1 VAAAAGRALAPASR
15 GAAGENAVTNERSS
29 VIKGSPRLGLIGA
42 TAGFFV
48 GFAAVALFG
57 PTALRFRDALGLSP
71 LELGFLISMP
81 ALSGSL
87 LRIPFSAWVD
97 TTGGRKP
104 FLVLLGLSIAGM
116 AGVAFIV
123 STREAAQLTPGYYW
137 LFLGLGA
144 LCGSGIATFSVG
156 ISQVA
161 YWFPQT
167 RQGRA
172 LAVYAGVGNL
182 APGLF
187 SVILPFALQGLGL
200 AFSYVAWLAFLAIG
214 TAAYWA
220 LGRNAWFFQLREQ
233 GWSVD
238 EATARAR
245 SLGQELFP
253 ARTTI
258 ETLKVSATVWQTW
271 GLVAIYFTTF
281 GGFVALTAWLP
292 TYWMSFFGV
301 SVLTA
306 GLLTA
311 LYSLT
316 ASVVRILG
324 GVMADRLYQG
334 GQNTGV
340 LSLLI
345 MLSGALLM
353 STARDFELAIPGVL
367 LLAVGMGICNAATFK
382 ILPQAVPGAVG
393 GAAGW
398 VGGLGAFGGFL
409 IPPALAFAVSDLGQ
423 RGYAI
428 GFIVF
433 VVLALGSMSVMW
445 VLKYGSEM
453 AQRESRTA
461 SANLSAR

>member
-1 VAAAAGRALAPASR
+1 M
-15 GAAGENAVTNERSS
+15 TTTERSF

-57 PTALRFRDALGLSP
+57 PTALKFRDALGLTP
-71 LELGFLISMP
+71 LSLGFLIAMP

-87 LRIPFSAWVD
+87 LRIPFSALVD

-104 FLVLLGLSIAGM
+104 FLALLALSLTGM
-116 AGVAFIV
+116 AGVAYIV
-123 STREAAQLTPGYYW
+123 STRDTTQLTPGYYW
-137 LFLGLGA
+137 VFMALGA
-144 LCGSGIATFSVG
+144 FCGSGIATFSVG

-161 YWFPQT
+161 YWFPQK

-172 LAVYAGVGNL
+172 LAIYAGVGNL

-187 SVILPFALQGLGL
+187 SLLLPFALEGLGL
-200 AFSYVAWLAFLAIG
+200 SISYLAWLAFLAIG
-214 TAAYWA
+214 TAAYAA
-220 LGRNAWFFQLREQ
+220 LGRNAWYFQLREQ
-233 GWSVD
+233 GCSMD
-238 EATARAR
+238 EAQARAR
-245 SLGQELFP
+245 AFGQELFP
-253 ARTTI
+253 ARTTM
-258 ETLKVSATVWQTW
+258 ETLKVSAGVWQTW
-271 GLVAIYFTTF
+271 GLVTVYFTTF

-292 TYWMSFFGV
+292 TYWMSFFGA

-311 LYSLT
+311 LYSIT
-316 ASVVRILG
+316 ASAIRILG

-353 STARDFELAIPGVL
+353 CTARDFELAIPGVL
-367 LLAVGMGICNAATFK
+367 LLAIGMGICNAATFK

-398 VGGLGAFGGFL
+398 VGGLGAFGGFV
-409 IPPALAFAVSDLGQ
+409 IPPAMAFAVSDLGP

-433 VVLALGSMSVMW
+433 VVLSLAAMSVMW
-445 VLKYGSEM
+445 VLKYG
-453 AQRESRTA
+453 TA
-461 SANLSAR
+461 VGHQTDAARATT